1 MSIILGCQKT
11 KNFHDVKFY
20 AHSVTGLYNPGG
32 YFNPNTVEGLEY
44 ALSFEGL
51 EGLEMD
57 VQFSSDSS
65 LWMFHDLTLE
75 DNTTGQGKVCERDD
89 AYLASLVFLKNE
101 TPLSRLKDLKIQ
113 TIQGE
118 KDIYLDLKYLG
129 SCLVNTPSAQR
140 VLDECIVFLNHPQ
153 LNVSFICNDIGL
165 ATDLHNLGYSVWAD
179 GANFE
184 SLDLSSVIYDGW
196 FVRNADIGSEEIAS
210 VNASDKRIILY
221 DTFSSLSVNA
231 AIEKAPYALLVEDL
245 IDAVVLARE

>member
-1 MSIILGCQKT
+1 VAILLGCQKS
-11 KNFHDVKFY
+11 KNFHDVKIY
-20 AHSVTGLYNPGG
+20 THSITGLYNPGG

-75 DNTTGQGKVCERDD
+75 DNTTGQGQVCERDD

-101 TPLSRLKDLKIQ
+101 TPLARLKDVDIQ
-113 TIQGE
+113 TVQGE

-140 VLDECIVFLNHPQ
+140 VLDECIVLLNHPQ

-165 ATDLHNLGYSVWAD
+165 ATDLHNLGYAVWAD
-179 GANFE
+179 GANLE
-184 SLDLSSVIYDGW
+184 SLDLSSEIYAGW
-196 FVRNADIGSEEIAS
+196 FVRNASITSSDISIVE
-210 VNASDKRIILY
+210 ASDKRIILY

-231 AIEKAPYALLVEDL
+231 AIEKGPYALLVEDV
-245 IDAVVLARE
+245 IEAVVLARD